1 MVASN
6 ATGTSYTYSDSI
18 AAGET
23 YDFRVSARNEIGS
36 SDYSSPVSIIA
47 ATVPG
52 APSAPVRDDES
63 TSTT

>member
-18 AAGET
+18 TAGET

-52 APSAPVRDDES
+52 APSALVRDDS
-63 TSTT
+63 TNAS